1 MADCG
6 GNKEIARVL
15 RKELVL
21 DLPFYLHFFIILQS
35 MMILIKGILELQ
47 ERGLFRMEYSGNTL
61 REHFGLEFP
70 VV

>member
-47 ERGLFRMEYSGNTL
+47 ERGLFRMEYSGHTL